1 MLEFL
6 RSKFLLFLIA
16 VLIISA
22 GLYLGHYFFSCPPA
36 AKNLSETQQ
45 KLFVNPQTKSQIES
59 PDLTFIQNNSL
70 AGISC
75 SQIFSSKTL
84 GALSQGTFDE
94 KKEITEYTVQAGD
107 TLSSIAANFDISLN
121 TLLWANDLGKNS
133 VIRPGQKLII
143 LPVSGI
149 IHHVKKGDTLSEIA
163 KTYKVKVDDIIAFN
177 ELSEE
182 GDIYIGDILIVPGGV
197 RPALKKT
204 YAYSLNQIPVAS
216 SYFIVPVSSP
226 YRITQ
231 GLHWYNAVD
240 FANTGGSCGKPV
252 FAAAGGQVL
261 KIKYG
266 YNHGAGN
273 YIRILHPNGLIT
285 HYGHLQKILVSAGQK
300 VSQGE
305 LIGLIGYSGRTIPAG
320 PAGCHLHFGLY
331 SSQGNPPRNP
341 FAP

>member
-1 MLEFL
+1 MLGFL

-22 GLYLGHYFFSCPPA
+22 GLCLRQCFFSYPSA
-36 AKNLSETQQ
+36 VKKTSESQQ
-45 KLFVNPQTKSQIES
+45 KLFVNSQTKLQVES
-59 PDLTFIQNNSL
+59 PPLIFVQNNSL
-70 AGISC
+70 AGITC
-75 SQIFSSKTL
+75 SQVFSFKTL
-84 GALSQGTFDE
+84 GVLSQGAFDE
-94 KKEITEYTVQAGD
+94 KKEITEYIVQPGD
-107 TLSSIAANFDISLN
+107 TLNSVAANFDISLN

-133 VIRPGQKLII
+133 VIRPGQKLIV
-143 LPVSGI
+143 LPVSGVV
-149 IHHVKKGDTLSEIA
+149 HHVKKGDTLSEIA
-163 KTYKVKVDDIIAFN
+163 RTYKAKIEDIIAFN
-177 ELSEE
+177 EISGE
-182 GDIYIGDILIVPGGV
+182 GDIYIGDILIIPGGI
-197 RPALKKT
+197 RPVLKKK

-240 FANTGGSCGKPV
+240 FTNIGGSCGKPV

-285 HYGHLQKILVSAGQK
+285 HYGHLQKILVLSGQK

-305 LIGLIGYSGRTIPAG
+305 LIGLIGYSGKTIPSG
-320 PAGCHLHFGLY
+320 SAGCHLHFGLY